1 LNDQS
6 TSDTKLIYKRGPV
19 NCRFALFSNYG
30 NYLKPAIFLEI
41 VRKINSYNY
50 VIAKQTHIMKPVHVA
65 LCSFGMSGWVFHAPF
80 INVHPGFILYAVW
93 ERTKNLAEQKYAG
106 IKTFRSLEDML
117 SDKQIDVVIVNTP
130 NYTHFEYTKKAL
142 LAGKHVVVEKPFT
155 VTVEE
160 GNELI
165 KTARQQ
171 KKLLTVYQNRRYDS
185 DFRTVKKVLDEGWLG
200 ELVEVETPGPGTG
213 ALYDLGAHLIDQA
226 LLLFGKPQ
234 SVYADIRIVRP
245 ASQVDDY
252 FELLLY
258 YPQLRVRLKSNYLVR
273 EALPGYILHG
283 FKGSFIKPKTDMQ
296 EAMLQEGKVPDTPG
310 WGIEPE
316 SDHGLL
322 HTELEG
328 KIIREHIPSL
338 KGNYGDFYEQLYRAL
353 SYNEAVPVDPYDSL
367 EVVHIIE
374 KSFQSNKE
382 RIAIEL

>member
-1 LNDQS
+1 
-6 TSDTKLIYKRGPV
+6 
-19 NCRFALFSNYG
+19 
-30 NYLKPAIFLEI
+30 
-41 VRKINSYNY
+41 
-50 VIAKQTHIMKPVHVA
+50 
-65 LCSFGMSGWVFHAPF
+65 MSGWVFHAPF
-80 INVHPGFILYAVW
+80 LNVHPGFTLYAVW
-93 ERTKNLAEQKYAG
+93 ERTKNLAEQKYPG
-106 IKTFRSLEDML
+106 IKTFRSLEEML
-117 SDKQIDVVIVNTP
+117 NDRQIDVVIVNTP
-130 NYTHFEYTKKAL
+130 NYTHFEYAKKAL

-155 VTVEE
+155 VIVEE
-160 GNELI
+160 GEELI

-185 DFRTVKKVLDEGWLG
+185 DFRTVKKVVDEGWLG
-200 ELVEVETPGPGTG
+200 QPVEVEIHYDRFRQDLSPKVHKETPGPGNG

-283 FKGSFIKPKTDMQ
+283 FKGSFIKPKTDIQ
-296 EAMLQEGKVPDTPG
+296 EAMLQQGKVPDTPD
-310 WGIEPE
+310 WGVEPE

-353 SYNEAVPVDPYDSL
+353 CYNEVVPVDPYDSL